1 MDQDVTQLMQDNLK
15 LVEALHEIAS
25 TSEDANT
32 VRVAVAA
39 LTTTQTGL
47 SFLQVNPIRM

>member
-1 MDQDVTQLMQDNLK
+1 MDTDVTQLMQDNLK

-25 TSEDANT
+25 TSDDANT

-39 LTTTQTGL
+39 LTTTQSGL
-47 SFLQVNPIRM
+47 AFLQVNPIKM